1 MSLIIPPKNLHSGR
15 NKPLRTDRASAA
27 AEKQQRKITTEN
39 ALREKIGVTK
49 KVIRLQ
55 RKCRYLVAR
64 MNIISC

>member
-1 MSLIIPPKNLHSGR
+1 MSLIIPPKNLHNGRR

-39 ALREKIGVTK
+39 ALQEKIGVT

-55 RKCRYLVAR
+55 RKCRYLIRR